1 MKNFV
6 FVFAFV
12 TGQTYDDYSN
22 KDYLRL
28 SFYGKRSNSSLTLRR
43 PNLLGVHGPVSPDL
57 FENGEGAVRSL

>member
-28 SFYGKRSNSSLTLRR
+28 SFYGKRLNSSLTLRR
-43 PNLLGVHGPVSPDL
+43 PVRGPRARFARSG
-57 FENGEGAVRSL
+57 ENGEGEVRSL